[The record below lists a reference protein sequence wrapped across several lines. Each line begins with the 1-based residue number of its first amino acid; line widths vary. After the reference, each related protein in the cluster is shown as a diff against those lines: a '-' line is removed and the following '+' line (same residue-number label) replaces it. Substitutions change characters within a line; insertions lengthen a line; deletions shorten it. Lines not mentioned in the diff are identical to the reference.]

1 MYHGDAK
8 ETFDPDP
15 WLVPLPSLRRGI
27 PATPSTGALGL
38 LGVVWCSL
46 PQPTLPRRVGELVER
61 PR

>member
-38 LGVVWCSL
+38 LGVVWCSHCRAVL
-46 PQPTLPRRVGELVER
+46 ELFLYVE
-61 PR
+61 PSY